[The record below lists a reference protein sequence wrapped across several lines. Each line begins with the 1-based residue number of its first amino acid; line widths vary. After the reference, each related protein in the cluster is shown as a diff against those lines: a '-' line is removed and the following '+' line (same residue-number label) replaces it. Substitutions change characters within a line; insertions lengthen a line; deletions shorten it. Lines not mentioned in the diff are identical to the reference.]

1 MRVCLSPTLDR
12 TIVLNIMFNVYS
24 SISVE
29 PEPESEMQDAKPV
42 HDFFLTFVF
51 YSGTVVYHQ

>member
-12 TIVLNIMFNVYS
+12 TVVLNFMFNVYS

-29 PEPESEMQDAKPV
+29 PESEMQDAKPV
-42 HDFFLTFVF
+42 NDFLHLSFIVVQW
-51 YSGTVVYHQ
+51 YIISGIV